1 MNRESCYTRFIFER
15 RAKLSFTIH
24 DSLFTIHPLTNEP
37 SDLFSQQQSNRVR
50 SRILILGFIAFFA
63 WLGFGGDWILY
74 ELTRGSPPNAY
85 RHVFPWFGIVLTVL
99 AGLLAAYAWRTG
111 PSKVLWSAG
120 AREVGTPAGDEET
133 RLVNVV
139 EEMAIA
145 AGIPRPRIWLIGDPD
160 PNAFATG
167 LDAEHAHVAVTEG
180 LLRVC
185 SRDELQAV
193 IAHELGHVKN
203 LDVRLMTFL
212 AALVGAVALM
222 SDGMGRMLYSGARF
236 GALGGGGGGRSRGKR
251 DNNLGPLLV
260 ILVAV
265 WLLSWLIA
273 PLVTRLLALGVSRK
287 REFLA
292 DAMSAQFTRNP
303 LALASALEKIEHADE
318 PTTSIKRG
326 SAHLCIADPLGR
338 KTSLREGKLAD
349 IFGTHPPMA
358 IRVARLK
365 AMGYQ
370 EKKRLG
376 DAVEASA

>member
-1 MNRESCYTRFIFER
+1 MSDFETTNLFEQQDANRRRTRWLVVVFM
-15 RAKLSFTIH
+15 
-24 DSLFTIHPLTNEP
+24 LF
-37 SDLFSQQQSNRVR
+37 F
-50 SRILILGFIAFFA
+50 G

-74 ELTRGSPPNAY
+74 EVTKGAEPNAY
-85 RHVFPWFGIVLTVL
+85 HHVFPWAGIALTTF
-99 AGLLAAYAWRTG
+99 AGLLAAYAWKTG
-111 PSKVLWSAG
+111 PNKVLWSAG
-120 AREVGTPAGDEET
+120 AREIETPSGDDET

-145 AGIPRPRIWLIGDPD
+145 SGIPKPRVWLIADPD

-167 LDAEHAHVAVTEG
+167 LDADHAHIAVTNG
-180 LLRVC
+180 LLAVC
-185 SRDELQAV
+185 TRDELQAV
-193 IAHELGHVKN
+193 VAHEMGHVKN

-222 SDGMGRMLYSGARF
+222 SDGMGRVLWGGARF
-236 GALGGGGGGRSRGKR
+236 GALGGGRSRDKR
-251 DNNLGPLLV
+251 DNKLGPLVLV
-260 ILVAV
+260 LIAV
-265 WLLSWLIA
+265 WLISWLLA
-273 PLVTRLLALGVSRK
+273 PLVTRMLALGVSRK

-303 LALASALEKIEHADE
+303 LALASALEKIERADE

-338 KTSLREGKLAD
+338 KASLREGKLAD

-365 AMGYQ
+365 AMGY
-370 EKKRLG
+370 RTG
-376 DAVEASA
+376 SIEATA

>member
-1 MNRESCYTRFIFER
+1 MSDTEPVNLFAQQEANRRRTRWLVI
-15 RAKLSFTIH
+15 A
-24 DSLFTIHPLTNEP
+24 
-37 SDLFSQQQSNRVR
+37 
-50 SRILILGFIAFFA
+50 FIAFFA
-63 WLGFGGDWILY
+63 WLGFGGDWIVW
-74 ELTRGSPPNAY
+74 ELTRGAPPNAY
-85 RHVFPWFGIVLTVL
+85 RHVFPWMGTVLTVF
-99 AGLLAAYAWRTG
+99 AAVIAAYAWKTG
-111 PSKVLWSAG
+111 PSKVLWSTG
-120 AREVGTPAGDEET
+120 AREVSTPSGDAET

-145 AGIPRPRIWLIGDPD
+145 AGIPRPRIWLIADSD

-180 LLRVC
+180 LLAIC

-193 IAHELGHVKN
+193 IAHEMGHVKN
-203 LDVRLMTFL
+203 LDVRLMTYL

-222 SDGMGRMLYSGARF
+222 SDGMGRMLRGGMRIGSF
-236 GALGGGGGGRSRGKR
+236 GGGGGRSRGRR
-251 DNNLGPLLV
+251 DNLGPLLV
-260 ILVAV
+260 VVIVL
-265 WLLSWLIA
+265 WILSWLIA

-303 LALASALEKIEHADE
+303 LALATALEKIEHAAA
-318 PTTSIKRG
+318 PTVAIKQG

-349 IFGTHPPMA
+349 FFGTHPPMA
-358 IRVARLK
+358 LRVARLK

-376 DAVEASA
+376 EHIGASA

>member
-1 MNRESCYTRFIFER
+1 MSDFEETNLFAQQDANRRRTRWLMV
-15 RAKLSFTIH
+15 A
-24 DSLFTIHPLTNEP
+24 
-37 SDLFSQQQSNRVR
+37 
-50 SRILILGFIAFFA
+50 FIAFFG
-63 WLGFGGDWILY
+63 WLGFGGDWIGY
-74 ELTRGSPPNAY
+74 ELTRGAPPNAY
-85 RHVFPWFGIVLTVL
+85 HHVFPWFGIVLTTL
-99 AGLLAAYAWRTG
+99 AGLLAAYAWKTG
-111 PSKVLWSAG
+111 ASKVLWSAG
-120 AREVGTPAGDEET
+120 AREIETPSGDDET

-145 AGIPRPRIWLIGDPD
+145 AGLPRPKIWLIPDPD

-167 LDAEHAHVAVTEG
+167 LDAEHAHIAVTDG
-180 LLRVC
+180 LLATC

-193 IAHELGHVKN
+193 IAHEMGHVKN

-222 SDGMGRMLYSGARF
+222 SDGVGRILWGGARSGAF
-236 GALGGGGGGRSRGKR
+236 IGGGRSRSKR
-251 DNNLGPLLV
+251 DNLGPLVVLLIV
-260 ILVAV
+260 V

-273 PLVTRLLALGVSRK
+273 PFVTRLLALGVSRK
-287 REFLA
+287 REYLA

-303 LALASALEKIEHADE
+303 LALASALEKIEHADA

-338 KTSLREGKLAD
+338 KASLREGKLAD

-370 EKKRLG
+370 QQK
-376 DAVEASA
+376 AAISATG